1 MLDLF
6 RTLPGLVKEIEG
18 SELIRD
24 ALVFA
29 AWRRIAGEGI
39 AEQAVPV
46 KLENSTLFIA
56 VANQTWQWHLKDL
69 AGQLLFKLN
78 AAVGSPVVN
87 FIDFE
92 INEAAVIGSRRRSGP
107 SDEYELRRA
116 AEAAIS
122 PELEKAAAGIEDS
135 ELRRQ
140 FLLAAGNCLVRKKR
154 LTSQDGD
161 G

>member
-1 MLDLF
+1 
-6 RTLPGLVKEIEG
+6 
-18 SELIRD
+18 
-24 ALVFA
+24 
-29 AWRRIAGEGI
+29 
-39 AEQAVPV
+39 
-46 KLENSTLFIA
+46 
-56 VANQTWQWHLKDL
+56 
-69 AGQLLFKLN
+69 
-78 AAVGSPVVN
+78 VVN

-140 FLLAAGNCLVRKKR
+140 LLLAAGNCLVRKKR

>member
-18 SELIRD
+18 SDVIRE

-39 AEQAVPV
+39 VEQAVPV
-46 KLENSTLFIA
+46 KLENTTLFVA
-56 VANQTWQWHLKDL
+56 VASQTWQWHLKDL

-78 AAVGSPVVN
+78 AAVGSTVVN
-87 FIDFE
+87 FINFE
-92 INEAAVIGSRRRSGP
+92 INEAAVIGARTRSG
-107 SDEYELRRA
+107 SLDESELSRM
-116 AEAAIS
+116 AEEAIT
-122 PELEKAAAGIEDS
+122 PELADAAAGIEDA

-140 FLLAAGNCLVRKKR
+140 FLLAAGNCLVRR
-154 LTSQDGD
+154 ERISLSREA
-161 G
+161 

>member
-1 MLDLF
+1 MLDIF

-46 KLENSTLFIA
+46 KLENSTLFVA
-56 VANQTWQWHLKDL
+56 VVNQTWQWHLKDL

-92 INEAAVIGSRRRSGP
+92 IDEAAVMGSRRRAGA
-107 SDEYELRRA
+107 SDEHELRRA
-116 AEAAIS
+116 AEAAIT
-122 PELEKAAAGIEDS
+122 PELEKAAAGIEDT

-140 FLLAAGNCLVRKKR
+140 FLLAAGNCLVRR
-154 LTSQDGD
+154 SRGNSES
-161 G
+161 

>member
-18 SELIRD
+18 ADMIRE

-39 AEQAVPV
+39 VEQAVPV
-46 KLENSTLFIA
+46 RLENFTLFVA

-78 AAVGSPVVN
+78 AAIGSPDVN
-87 FIDFE
+87 FIKFE
-92 INEAAVIGSRRRSGP
+92 INERVVAASRLRP
-107 SDEYELRRA
+107 STFDEAELRRD
-116 AEAAIS
+116 AEEAIS
-122 PELEKAAAGIEDS
+122 PELEKAAASIEDN

-140 FLLAAGNCLVRKKR
+140 FLLAAGNCLVRKSR
-154 LTSQDGD
+154 FESRA
-161 G
+161 